1 MRSRNRQN
9 PLAGRGWGGNL
20 WKLWRGCDR
29 KSDPRAIDVEEA
41 DINKRCYVAIVSLPE
56 LKSLDRR

>member
-20 WKLWRGCDR
+20 RNLWRGCDR
-29 KSDPRAIDVEEA
+29 ISDPRAIDVEEA
-41 DINKRCYVAIVSLPE
+41 DINKR
-56 LKSLDRR
+56 